1 MSAGKEQ
8 SAGILSTKVN
18 ELCKLIPALQ
28 NEIIW
33 DTRSDASAQTRTSR
47 DSVIYTF
54 KNGSTLE
61 NVALS
66 EKTRGKRYQ
75 SGLIEEA
82 AMVDNQE
89 LLNEVILPT
98 LVVQRTI
105 NGKTDDN
112 EVLNQSQIFI
122 TSAGYKNT
130 FAYEKLLQFL
140 CESVV
145 RPNESIVLGGS
156 WRIPVMEGLQPKN
169 FIEQLKMDGTF
180 NEASFDREFESKWAG
195 SIEGAFFDIEKFS
208 KHRVIELPE
217 NEPNGRNNKDAYYI
231 MGVDVGRFGCT
242 TEVCV
247 LKVSPP
253 KSKSE
258 VFIKQLVNQY
268 SFDEEHFGMQAI
280 KLKRIFKQF
289 KCRIAVVDG
298 NGLGAGLV
306 DFLVIDQDDPDT
318 GEPLGNWG
326 VYNDDDRKYKKFEN
340 ESTIQ
345 NAMYIMK
352 ATNVINSELYAY
364 TQSQM
369 SSGKLRFLIDENTA
383 KNKLMSQSNGKKM
396 SVSRRADYLRPFV
409 MTSILRD
416 QMANL
421 IEEHDGAL
429 IILKQSTRTIKKDKF
444 SAYIYA
450 LAWTKMQEESKQRKS
465 FDVSRMMLFS
475 RH

>member
-1 MSAGKEQ
+1 
-8 SAGILSTKVN
+8 
-18 ELCKLIPALQ
+18 
-28 NEIIW
+28 
-33 DTRSDASAQTRTSR
+33 
-47 DSVIYTF
+47 
-54 KNGSTLE
+54 
-61 NVALS
+61 
-66 EKTRGKRYQ
+66 
-75 SGLIEEA
+75 
-82 AMVDNQE
+82 
-89 LLNEVILPT
+89 
-98 LVVQRTI
+98 
-105 NGKTDDN
+105 
-112 EVLNQSQIFI
+112 
-122 TSAGYKNT
+122 
-130 FAYEKLLQFL
+130 
-140 CESVV
+140 
-145 RPNESIVLGGS
+145 
-156 WRIPVMEGLQPKN
+156 MEGLQPKN

-195 SIEGAFFDIEKFS
+195 SIEGAFFDINKFS
-208 KHRVIELPE
+208 KLPE

-280 KLKRIFKQF
+280 KLKHIFKQF

>member
-1 MSAGKEQ
+1 M
-8 SAGILSTKVN
+8 
-18 ELCKLIPALQ
+18 
-28 NEIIW
+28 
-33 DTRSDASAQTRTSR
+33 
-47 DSVIYTF
+47 
-54 KNGSTLE
+54 
-61 NVALS
+61 
-66 EKTRGKRYQ
+66 
-75 SGLIEEA
+75 
-82 AMVDNQE
+82 
-89 LLNEVILPT
+89 
-98 LVVQRTI
+98 
-105 NGKTDDN
+105 
-112 EVLNQSQIFI
+112 
-122 TSAGYKNT
+122 
-130 FAYEKLLQFL
+130 
-140 CESVV
+140 
-145 RPNESIVLGGS
+145 
-156 WRIPVMEGLQPKN
+156 
-169 FIEQLKMDGTF
+169 
-180 NEASFDREFESKWAG
+180 
-195 SIEGAFFDIEKFS
+195 
-208 KHRVIELPE
+208 
-217 NEPNGRNNKDAYYI
+217 
-231 MGVDVGRFGCT
+231 
-242 TEVCV
+242 
-247 LKVSPP
+247 
-253 KSKSE
+253 
-258 VFIKQLVNQY
+258 
-268 SFDEEHFGMQAI
+268 
-280 KLKRIFKQF
+280 
-289 KCRIAVVDG
+289 
-298 NGLGAGLV
+298 GAGLV

-396 SVSRRADYLRPFV
+396 SVSKRADYLRPFV

-450 LAWTKMQEESKQRKS
+450 LAWTKMQEESKQRKN

>member
-1 MSAGKEQ
+1 M
-8 SAGILSTKVN
+8 
-18 ELCKLIPALQ
+18 
-28 NEIIW
+28 
-33 DTRSDASAQTRTSR
+33 
-47 DSVIYTF
+47 
-54 KNGSTLE
+54 
-61 NVALS
+61 
-66 EKTRGKRYQ
+66 
-75 SGLIEEA
+75 
-82 AMVDNQE
+82 
-89 LLNEVILPT
+89 
-98 LVVQRTI
+98 
-105 NGKTDDN
+105 
-112 EVLNQSQIFI
+112 
-122 TSAGYKNT
+122 
-130 FAYEKLLQFL
+130 
-140 CESVV
+140 
-145 RPNESIVLGGS
+145 
-156 WRIPVMEGLQPKN
+156 
-169 FIEQLKMDGTF
+169 LK
-180 NEASFDREFESKWAG
+180 
-195 SIEGAFFDIEKFS
+195 I
-208 KHRVIELPE
+208 
-217 NEPNGRNNKDAYYI
+217 
-231 MGVDVGRFGCT
+231 
-242 TEVCV
+242 
-247 LKVSPP
+247 SPP

-326 VYNDDDRKYKKFEN
+326 VYNDDDHKYKKFEN

-396 SVSRRADYLRPFV
+396 SVSKRADYLRPFV

-421 IEEHDGAL
+421 VEEHDGAL

-475 RH
+475 KH